1 MQFLIDIAYICA
13 MKWNNSII
21 DSLDWGKDISRRA
34 EKEKVAGVIAA
45 MVNNGATLGVG
56 SGSTS
61 YLALVK
67 IAERMKLEGL
77 RIRAIATSLEIAMAC
92 ARLEIP
98 IAGLESGRPD
108 WTFDGADEID
118 FNRRLIKGRGGAM
131 FKEKLLINS
140 SPKTFILA
148 DSSKMVH
155 RLGENFP
162 VPVEVF
168 PHALTYVANALQ
180 HDLNPRDIRL
190 RMAEGK
196 DGPLI
201 TENGNIILDVWFD
214 NIPDDAEKAVKQIL
228 FIGYN
233 VEIVCSN

>member
-1 MQFLIDIAYICA
+1 

-34 EKEKVAGVIAA
+34 EKEKVAGTIAA

-98 IAGLESGRPD
+98 IAGLEAGRPD

-118 FNRRLIKGRGGAM
+118 LNRRLIKGRGGAM

-148 DSSKMVH
+148 DSSKMVR

-168 PHALTYVANALQ
+168 PHALAYVASALQ
-180 HDLNPRDIRL
+180 RDLNPRDIRL

-214 NIPDDAEKAVKQIL
+214 NIADDAEKAIKQITGVIESGL

>member
-1 MQFLIDIAYICA
+1 
-13 MKWNNSII
+13 MKWNNNII
-21 DSLDWGKDISRRA
+21 DSLDWGNDIARRA
-34 EKEKVAGVIAA
+34 EKEKVADRIAA
-45 MVNNGATLGVG
+45 MVENNMTLGVG

-67 IAERMKLEGL
+67 IAERVKREGL
-77 RIRAIATSLEIAMAC
+77 RIRAITTSLEIAMAC
-92 ARLEIP
+92 ARLDVP
-98 IAGLESGRPD
+98 TAGLEAGRPD
-108 WTFDGADEID
+108 MTFDGADEID
-118 FNRRLIKGRGGAM
+118 SNKSLIKGRGGAM

-148 DSSKMVH
+148 DPSKMVK

-168 PHALTYVANALQ
+168 PHALTYVAAALQ
-180 HDLNPRDIRL
+180 KEVAPRSIKL
-190 RMAEGK
+190 RMAVGK

-201 TENGNIILDVWFD
+201 TENGNLILDLRFD
-214 NIPDDAEKAVKQIL
+214 TIPPDTEKAIKQITGVIESGL

-233 VEIVCSN
+233 IEVLMDFQ

>member
-1 MQFLIDIAYICA
+1 
-13 MKWNNSII
+13 MKWNDNII
-21 DSLDWGKDISRRA
+21 DSLDWGKDIARRA
-34 EKEKVAGVIAA
+34 EKEKVANRIAA
-45 MVNNGATLGVG
+45 MVEDNMTLGVG

-67 IAERMKLEGL
+67 IAERVKQERLK
-77 RIRAIATSLEIAMAC
+77 IRAITTSLEIAMAC

-98 IAGLESGRPD
+98 TAGLESGRPD

-118 FNRRLIKGRGGAM
+118 PNKHLIKGRGGAM
-131 FKEKLLINS
+131 FKEKLLINA

-148 DSSKMVH
+148 DHSKMVK

-168 PHALTYVANALQ
+168 PQALTYVANALQ
-180 HDLNPRDIRL
+180 QELRPRCIKL

-201 TENGNIILDVWFD
+201 TENGNLILDVWFD
-214 NIPDDAEKAVKQIL
+214 YIPAGTERAIKQITGVIESGL
-228 FIGYN
+228 FMGYDIEVFLN
-233 VEIVCSN
+233 S

>member
-1 MQFLIDIAYICA
+1 
-13 MKWNNSII
+13 MKWNNNII

-34 EKEKVAGVIAA
+34 EKEKVADLIAA
-45 MVNNGATLGVG
+45 MVENNMTLGVG

-67 IAERMKLEGL
+67 IAERVRREGL
-77 RIRAIATSLEIAMAC
+77 RIRAITTSLEIAMAC
-92 ARLEIP
+92 ARLDIP
-98 IAGLESGRPD
+98 TAGLESGRPD

-118 FNRRLIKGRGGAM
+118 PEKQLIKGRGGAM

-148 DSSKMVH
+148 DKSKMVK

-168 PHALTYVANALQ
+168 PHALTYVAGALQ
-180 HDLNPRDIRL
+180 SELCPRSIRL

-201 TENGNIILDVWFD
+201 TENGNLILDVWFD
-214 NIPDDAEKAVKQIL
+214 HILEGTERAIKQITGVIESGL
-228 FIGYN
+228 FMGYD
-233 VEIVCSN
+233 VEILLNA